1 MKHLL
6 LTTIAAVLVVGC
18 ASPKG
23 NKVNITYGKDKTG
36 LLKKEETEKSKSSET
51 PKPSPWALA
60 RVEPKPSR
68 PRTVAEAKRLY
79 YKSLQ
84 DKSPFG
90 DYDARLLAAIQTRW
104 NQLLDQDYLPQVGE
118 VVVTFSL
125 WSDGKITNVK
135 VESSTASPLNTVK
148 CERAVKETSPYDPWP
163 EKMRHEIGSDRRFI
177 RFTFYYR

>member
-6 LTTIAAVLVVGC
+6 LTSIAAVLVVGC

-23 NKVNITYGKDKTG
+23 NKVNVTYGKDKTG
-36 LLKKEETEKSKSSET
+36 LLKKEETEKSKSPET
-51 PKPSPWALA
+51 PEPSL
-60 RVEPKPSR
+60 ESKPSR
-68 PRTVAEAKRLY
+68 PRTVAEALY
-79 YKSLQ
+79 RQKYGIRP

-90 DYDARLLAAIQTRW
+90 DYDTRLIAALQTRW
-104 NQLLDQDYLPQVGE
+104 NQILDQGYLPQVGE

-148 CERAVKETSPYDPWP
+148 CERAVKGASPYEPWP
-163 EKMRHEIGSDRRFI
+163 EKMRDEIGSDRRFV